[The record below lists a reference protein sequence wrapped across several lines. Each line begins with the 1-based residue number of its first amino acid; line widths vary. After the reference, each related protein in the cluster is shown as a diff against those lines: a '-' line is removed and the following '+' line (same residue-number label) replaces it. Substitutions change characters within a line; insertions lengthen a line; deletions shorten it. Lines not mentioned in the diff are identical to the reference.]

1 MQTKYELITEIK
13 DGIKEVGESG
23 ASEIVLRAALV
34 EILID
39 IRDILN
45 EGLIKE
51 GKENGKV

>member
-1 MQTKYELITEIK
+1 MQTKDEIITEIK

-23 ASEIVLRAALV
+23 ASEIVLRAAMV

-51 GKENGKV
+51 GKENG